1 MSADA
6 NHRLG
11 FITLAPGVTPRHT
24 GCYLFA
30 ALVSIGLFTYITTLT
45 PFVMEVNLGL
55 PKESQ
60 GRVSGLLQFWQEI
73 VLLAVIGWW
82 GALSDRVGRR
92 TVYIA
97 AFLLLALAYTL
108 YPLATSVPE
117 LLAYRLVFGIGVAAA
132 AAMLA
137 TVLADYPLES
147 SRGKL
152 TGLSFFLNGIG
163 SVVFFVGLTRLP
175 SVYAAAGASEIQA
188 GRYAYFTVAGIA
200 LFAAA
205 VMFGLKPG
213 RPVEV
218 KERKPLRT
226 LAAEGLRAGRN
237 PRILLAYAGGFASRA
252 DMSLITLFLGLWAA
266 QAAMAHGA
274 TAAEAAQALG
284 MTIGVAQGAAM
295 LWAPFFGYLGDR
307 IPRVVLMA
315 IGFAL
320 AAVGYGWIGML
331 EEAIGVQAIPALIAL
346 GIGQASVILASTV
359 ILGQEAPPELRG
371 SVFGVQSF
379 CGGLGILVISWLG
392 GELFDRVGPQAPF
405 IVMCVANAIVMA
417 WSIAL
422 IRPAVAKSTGSTA

>member
-1 MSADA
+1 
-6 NHRLG
+6 
-11 FITLAPGVTPRHT
+11 
-24 GCYLFA
+24 
-30 ALVSIGLFTYITTLT
+30 
-45 PFVMEVNLGL
+45 
-55 PKESQ
+55 
-60 GRVSGLLQFWQEI
+60 
-73 VLLAVIGWW
+73 
-82 GALSDRVGRR
+82 
-92 TVYIA
+92 
-97 AFLLLALAYTL
+97 
-108 YPLATSVPE
+108 
-117 LLAYRLVFGIGVAAA
+117 
-132 AAMLA
+132 
-137 TVLADYPLES
+137 
-147 SRGKL
+147 
-152 TGLSFFLNGIG
+152 
-163 SVVFFVGLTRLP
+163 
-175 SVYAAAGASEIQA
+175 
-188 GRYAYFTVAGIA
+188 
-200 LFAAA
+200 
-205 VMFGLKPG
+205 
-213 RPVEV
+213 
-218 KERKPLRT
+218 
-226 LAAEGLRAGRN
+226 
-237 PRILLAYAGGFASRA
+237 
-252 DMSLITLFLGLWAA
+252 MSLITLFLGLWAA